1 MRTTE
6 RGTRFLGFFCF
17 VFIGGNFFLWIYFP
31 LELVPKPGLRF
42 YVGRTWVWDW
52 RKMEARDEGWWRR
65 RDRCAQ
71 QKRTR
76 CQGLIAG
83 CVFEAGIEALEG
95 H

>member
-1 MRTTE
+1 
-6 RGTRFLGFFCF
+6 
-17 VFIGGNFFLWIYFP
+17 
-31 LELVPKPGLRF
+31 
-42 YVGRTWVWDW
+42 
-52 RKMEARDEGWWRR
+52 MEARDEGWWRR